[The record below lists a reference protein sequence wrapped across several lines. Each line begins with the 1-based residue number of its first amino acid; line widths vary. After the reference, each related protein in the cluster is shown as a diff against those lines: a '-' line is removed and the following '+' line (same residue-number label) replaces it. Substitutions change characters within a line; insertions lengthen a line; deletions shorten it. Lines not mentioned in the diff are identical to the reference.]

1 MAGQLGGMQVAI
13 LVTDNFEQIEMT
25 GPRAALENAGARTT
39 LLSEKRGMVQSVHQ
53 DRRAEQFVV
62 DRTFD
67 EANPQEFDGVLLP
80 GGVWNADRLRKIPA
94 AQRFVKSMDGA
105 AKPIAVICHA
115 SWLLVSSRLVRDRT
129 LTSWPTIEDDIR
141 NAGGNWVDKEA
152 VVDGNWVSSRM
163 PEDIPAFNFRMLEL
177 FAAHR
182 SGRQVGQAH
191 QPGAEHATAVPR

>member
-1 MAGQLGGMQVAI
+1 MTGQLGGMRVAI
-13 LVTDNFEQIEMT
+13 LVTDNFEQVEMT

-62 DRTFD
+62 DGTFD
-67 EANPQEFDGVLLP
+67 EANPQEFEGVLLP

-94 AQRFVKSMDGA
+94 AQRFVKSIEGA

-115 SWLLVSSRLVRDRT
+115 PWLLVSSRLVRDRT
-129 LTSWPTIEDDIR
+129 LTSSPTIEDDIR

-152 VVDGNWVSSRM
+152 VVDGNWVSSRT

-182 SGRQVGQAH
+182 SGRQAGQAH
-191 QPGAEHATAVPR
+191 RPGAEHAAAVQR